1 MPETWQPTADRAA
14 AAALGAI
21 LDDVGYSEEAVE
33 DMLGD
38 GAYESGR
45 AELPVLERRLAPTAL
60 GAVVRACFLGLP
72 TPEAGAP
79 RGFARTL
86 AACGLA
92 ARTRG
97 TLVPHGR
104 LAPVEGVLLASDGY
118 SRGED
123 PADYVATYTPTARTC
138 VLLTPRPRVK
148 SALDV
153 GTGSGIHALLA
164 AGHADRVVAT
174 DVNERALAFTAF
186 NAALNGL
193 DHVEVRRGS
202 LFEPAADETFDL
214 VTCNAPFVVS
224 PESRFVF
231 RDGALPA
238 DELSERVVAG
248 AVSHLA
254 DGGFAT
260 LLVSWV
266 ARDPD
271 DPDERPVAWLD
282 GTDCDAW
289 VLGFSGGDPL
299 DHAAGWNDYLQDE
312 PERYAAALDEWTA
325 YFERLGVRWITE
337 GAVLLHRRQGVE
349 HVIRFDP
356 LDADELEDAS
366 EQIERAFTAR
376 AAAAARGVGRAR
388 LRLASDVRIE
398 RDYTGIELVEA
409 RIRQLEGMR
418 FERVVS
424 PDEADALASPEGDVP
439 AELLEELLELGFL
452 DVSPTTRGGGR
463 RGGEE
468 SSGRT

>member
-1 MPETWQPTADRAA
+1 VPETWQPTANRAA
-14 AAALGAI
+14 ARRLRAI
-21 LDDVGYSEEAVE
+21 LERVGYCEEAVE
-33 DMLGD
+33 DMLGER
-38 GAYESGR
+38 AYESGR
-45 AELPVLERRLAPTAL
+45 AELPALERRLAPTAL

-79 RGFARTL
+79 RGFAAAM

-92 ARTRG
+92 ARAGG

-104 LAPVEGVLLASDGY
+104 LAPVEGVFLASDGY
-118 SRGED
+118 SHGDD

-164 AGHADRVVAT
+164 AEHSDRVVAT
-174 DVNERALAFTAF
+174 DVNERALAFAAF
-186 NAALNGL
+186 NAALNGF

-202 LFEPAADETFDL
+202 LFGPAGDETFDL

-238 DELSERVVAG
+238 DELSERVVDG

-266 ARDPD
+266 ARDRE
-271 DPDERPVAWLD
+271 DPDERPRTWLD
-282 GTDCDAW
+282 GTGCDAW
-289 VLGFSGGDPL
+289 VLGLSGGDPL

-312 PERYAAALDEWTA
+312 PERYAVALDEWTA
-325 YFERLGVRWITE
+325 YFEALGVRWITE
-337 GAVLLHRRQGVE
+337 GAVLLHKRAGNG

-356 LDADELEDAS
+356 LEDEELEDAA
-366 EQIERAFTAR
+366 EQIERAFGAR
-376 AAAAARGVGRAR
+376 AAVAARGVGGVR
-388 LRLASDVRIE
+388 LRWAPDVRIE
-398 RDYTGIELVEA
+398 RDYAGAVLVET

-418 FERVVS
+418 FERAIS
-424 PDEADALASPEGDVP
+424 ADEADALSSLGGAVP
-439 AELLEELLELGFL
+439 NELLKELLELGFV
-452 DVSPTTRGGGR
+452 DVL
-463 RGGEE
+463 
-468 SSGRT
+468 